1 MTVSLY
7 EDNIKIHIG
16 SWDNN
21 NLIVKL
27 ASQLKIKAESLW
39 SEDSKHRLCFYDIKL
54 NENSAD
60 TQFIIKQ
67 LKWELEQIPNLILIY
82 EEKQ

>member
-39 SEDSKHRLCFYDIKL
+39 PEDSKHRLCFYNIKL
-54 NENSAD
+54 KENSAD
-60 TQFIIKQ
+60 TDSIVNE
-67 LKWELEQIPNLILIY
+67 LKWENKYLI
-82 EEKQ
+82 